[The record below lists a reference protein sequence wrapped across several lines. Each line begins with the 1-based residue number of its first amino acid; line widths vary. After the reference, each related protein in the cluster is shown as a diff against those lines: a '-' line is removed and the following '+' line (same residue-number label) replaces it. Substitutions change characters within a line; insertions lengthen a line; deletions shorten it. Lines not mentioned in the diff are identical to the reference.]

1 MTRLRQV
8 LIIALGLLAATVM
21 TWLGLWQLNVYRAQ
35 GEAVAA
41 RRAAEPPV
49 ALTSVAPAGAV
60 VRDGYGRSVQFD
72 GVYLG
77 QHQML
82 LPAEDRPNVYRVV
95 TPLRQADGSVI
106 AVVRGLDSA
115 VRGLDSAEAGEPPAG
130 RVSQMGVLLPSEQS
144 PGEPATELTAVQVPV
159 LAQRWPGPLVDGYVI
174 LSAAD
179 ASEQGLEPADANLPT
194 GRGRLRNGAY
204 ALQWWVFAAFAVG
217 MAIRM
222 ARDQGRRVGDGDGR
236 DISSGS
242 CATR

>member
-1 MTRLRQV
+1 V

-21 TWLGLWQLNVYRAQ
+21 AWLGIWQLDVYRAQ
-35 GEAVAA
+35 GEAAAA

-49 ALTSVAPAGAV
+49 ALTSVAPAGAA

-77 QHQML
+77 QHQLL
-82 LPAEDRPNVYRVV
+82 LPAEDRSNAHRVL
-95 TPLRQADGSVI
+95 TPLRQADGSIVAVI
-106 AVVRGLDSA
+106 RGLD
-115 VRGLDSAEAGEPPAG
+115 GIEANGPPAG
-130 RVSQMGVLLPSEQS
+130 QVSQTGVLLPSEQS
-144 PGEPATELTAVQVPV
+144 PGGPATNLTAVQVPV

-174 LSAAD
+174 LSAPD
-179 ASEQGLEPADANLPT
+179 ASEQGLEPAAATLPT

-222 ARDQGRRVGDGDGR
+222 ARDQGRRVGSGDEQPDEVEAAPRMGP
-236 DISSGS
+236 
-242 CATR
+242 T

>member
-21 TWLGLWQLNVYRAQ
+21 AWLGIWQLNVYRAQ
-35 GEAVAA
+35 GEAVAT

-49 ALTSVAPAGAV
+49 ALTSVAPAGAT

-77 QHQML
+77 QHQLL
-82 LPAEDRPNVYRVV
+82 LP
-95 TPLRQADGSVI
+95 
-106 AVVRGLDSA
+106 VRGPAERLSSA
-115 VRGLDSAEAGEPPAG
+115 DAPDARPTAASLRWFVAWTASKLGEPPAG
-130 RVSQMGVLLPSEQS
+130 QVSQMGVLLPSEQS
-144 PGEPATELTAVQVPV
+144 PGGPATELTAVQVPV

-174 LSAAD
+174 LSGPD
-179 ASEQGLEPADANLPT
+179 ASEQGLEPAEANLPT

-222 ARDQGRRVGDGDGR
+222 ARDQGRRVGSGDQQADEIEAAPRTGP
-236 DISSGS
+236 
-242 CATR
+242 T